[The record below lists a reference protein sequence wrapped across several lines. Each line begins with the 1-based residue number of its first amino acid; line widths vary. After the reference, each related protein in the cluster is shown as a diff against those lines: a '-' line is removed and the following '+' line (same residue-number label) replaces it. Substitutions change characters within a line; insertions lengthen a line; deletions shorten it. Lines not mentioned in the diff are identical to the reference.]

1 MTTTTLFL
9 KPETLM
15 GTTIAYHPFND
26 VLLAAGS
33 VNCDAAVVWMVP

>member
-33 VNCDAAVVWMVP
+33 VNGDAAVVWMVP